1 MVLHCC
7 HTPTLA
13 CDPMLQLLV
22 LTCIGWRDEMVG
34 FSLKKWD
41 GRAAD
46 EWVHINKKVE
56 YMLNCV
62 KYRLDSKLIFRW
74 LSLTINHAY
83 WTSYKHK
90 SCKPANWKQL
100 VTLCYFSHVPF
111 LQLKAACR
119 LMLPH
124 LMLPAAARK
133 KLQEKSGSRGT
144 GHTAASPS
152 VRVTCHMQLW
162 STVLQT
168 TVLPSRLE
176 KNTHHETLRTGV
188 KMKFQRR
195 FMVPVSRRQQVP
207 DWEHTWRHKS
217 VWVATTAGWAVTTGD
232 TKSCLIY
239 IFCRGNSVKFT
250 ISMHMCKNQVKIMC
264 TYVGGVLSIFLF
276 WRHSL

>member
-1 MVLHCC
+1 MCWLAKNTDTNGVRPRWCC

-13 CDPMLQLLV
+13 CDPMLQLLG

-111 LQLKAACR
+111 LQLKVACR

-133 KLQEKSGSRGT
+133 KLQEKRGCRGT
-144 GHTAASPS
+144 GHTAACPS
-152 VRVTCHMQLW
+152 DRVTCHMHMW
-162 STVLQT
+162 STGLQT

-176 KNTHHETLRTGV
+176 KKYKPRDVPAWRWNSNAALWSPLVEDNRYLTENTC
-188 KMKFQRR
+188 
-195 FMVPVSRRQQVP
+195 
-207 DWEHTWRHKS
+207 
-217 VWVATTAGWAVTTGD
+217 GD
-232 TKSCLIY
+232 IRVC
-239 IFCRGNSVKFT
+239 G
-250 ISMHMCKNQVKIMC
+250 
-264 TYVGGVLSIFLF
+264 
-276 WRHSL
+276 